1 MGNGCVKSN
10 RLASNLGCII
20 RKADLAL
27 ETSAESKQFATIVD
41 RMKLYV

>member
-10 RLASNLGCII
+10 RLASILGCII
-20 RKADLAL
+20 RKADFAL
-27 ETSAESKQFATIVD
+27 QTSVESKQLATIVD